1 MLKKCN
7 FIQLYNETYIQPH
20 IKLILYNRIDYII
33 IIFFEKSS
41 RHSDN
46 ELLLIVTESI
56 LSN

>member
-33 IIFFEKSS
+33 INFFEKSS
-41 RHSDN
+41 RHS
-46 ELLLIVTESI
+46 EK
-56 LSN
+56 